1 MNLTDLKYVIEID
14 KCGSI
19 SLAAKNL
26 YVAQSNLSRAVKEL
40 EQEFDIV
47 IFKRTPKGVITTRE
61 GQRFLRHAKEIQYQ
75 INNLTSAYSDV
86 NDRGVS
92 LKISVPRAS
101 YISEVFTKC
110 LNTLIEE
117 ENIRIHYCETNSS
130 KTIQNVLDYHYDIG
144 IIRYNVMH
152 EGYYLSLFKLKD
164 LAYRLILEFD
174 YLLLTSKNSII
185 ADKYIRA
192 DSDLEG
198 CIEVVHGD
206 ERLPS
211 GDYIDLTENDREERF
226 QKKVIYIYER
236 GSQYEILSS
245 VPNTYMWVSPVPDE
259 ILEKYGLVQLR
270 CGAYAKYLK
279 DVLVFKEN
287 HVTKKCEKLIIDML
301 RDKAR
306 EFGCYL

>member
-1 MNLTDLKYVIEID
+1 MNFTDLKYVIEID

-75 INNLTSAYSDV
+75 VNNLTNAYSDF
-86 NDRGVS
+86 NDRGVA

-101 YISEVFTKC
+101 YISEVVTNF
-110 LNTLIEE
+110 LMTLIDE
-117 ENIRIHYCETNSS
+117 ENLRIHYCETNSS
-130 KTIQNVLDYHYDIG
+130 RTIQNVLDYHYDIG

-174 YLLLTSKNSII
+174 YLLLTSKNSPI
-185 ADKYIRA
+185 ADKYIRS

-206 ERLPS
+206 ERLPT
-211 GDYIDLTENDREERF
+211 GGYIDLTDNEREERY
-226 QKKVIYIYER
+226 QKKVLYIYER

-245 VPNTYMWVSPVPDE
+245 VANTYMWVSPVPEE

-270 CGAYAKYLK
+270 CGAYAKYMK
-279 DVLVFKEN
+279 DVMVFKEN
-287 HVTKKCEKLIIDML
+287 HVPKKHEKQLVDML

-306 EFGCYL
+306 EFGCYF